1 VEERVSEFRLQSPF
15 SPAGDQPQAIAD
27 LVSAFQAGRSQQV
40 LMGVTGSGKT
50 FTMANV
56 IQALQRPTMVI
67 SHNKTLAAQLFAEFK
82 EFFPKNAVHYFV
94 SYYDYY
100 QPEAYIP
107 QRDIYIEKDASIN
120 PDIDR
125 LRLAATSSLVSRR
138 DVVIVASVSS
148 IYGLGSP
155 EDYKSLMVALSR
167 GQMIDRDELLLKFV
181 QVQYERNDVSFERSR
196 FRVRGDC
203 VELWPAYEEY
213 AYRIEFWGDEVDQLS
228 LINPISGETLST
240 QDQLFIYPAKH
251 FVMPED
257 RIANAVA
264 EIKRELEEQ
273 LEKFRSEGKLLEA
286 QRLNARTRFDI
297 EMLLEVGHCPGIEN
311 YSRPLSGRPPG
322 ATPSTLYDYFPK
334 DFLLIIDES
343 HVTVPQIRA
352 MYAGDRSRKMTL
364 VEHGFRLP
372 SALDN
377 RPMKF
382 EEWEQKIDKVMYVSA
397 TPSPY
402 ELEKTGGEVVEQ
414 IIRPTGL
421 LDPVVEVFPAT
432 NQVPHLLEQIR
443 LRIADGERVLV
454 TTLTKRLAEDL
465 SAYLNEKGIPCKWLH
480 SELDAFERVELLRDL
495 REGKF
500 DVLVGVNLLREGL
513 DLPEVSLVAILDA
526 DKEGFLR
533 SETSLIQTIGRSARN
548 VNARV
553 LLYADRMTESMQRAI
568 DETLRRRGIQEAYNA
583 EHNITPETIR
593 KNIRSGIE
601 QAIAAHRDANAA
613 VGRTNDA
620 VYITEEYIQELEGEM
635 LAAAEGLEFERAAAI
650 RDRIL
655 TLRESVGQTVSQR
668 ELQAAP
674 KKKRR
679 GRYGK
684 TGGKVPRPTMP

>member
-1 VEERVSEFRLQSPF
+1 
-15 SPAGDQPQAIAD
+15 
-27 LVSAFQAGRSQQV
+27 
-40 LMGVTGSGKT
+40 MGVTGSGKT

-56 IQALQRPTMVI
+56 IQSTQRPTLVI
-67 SHNKTLAAQLFAEFK
+67 SHNKTLAAQLYAEFK
-82 EFFPKNAVHYFV
+82 EFFPSNAVHYFV

-138 DVVIVASVSS
+138 DVIIVASVSS

-155 EDYKSLMVALSR
+155 EDYKNLMVGLSR
-167 GQMIDRDELLLKFV
+167 GQVIDRDEMLLRLV
-181 QVQYERNDVSFERSR
+181 QIQYDRNDVNFERGK

-213 AYRIEFWGDEVDQLS
+213 GFRIEFWGDEVDQLS
-228 LINPISGETLST
+228 LINPVSGETLAT
-240 QDQLFIYPAKH
+240 QEQLFIYPAKH

-257 RIANAVA
+257 RIAGAVD

-297 EMLLEVGHCPGIEN
+297 EMMMEVGHCPGIEN

-322 ATPSTLYDYFPK
+322 ATPSTLYDYFPR

-343 HVTVPQIRA
+343 HATVPQIRA
-352 MYAGDRSRKMTL
+352 MYAGDRSRKQTL
-364 VEHGFRLP
+364 VDHGFRLP

-377 RPMKF
+377 RPLKF
-382 EEWEQKIDKVMYVSA
+382 EEWEQKIHQVMYVSA
-397 TPSPY
+397 TPGPY

-421 LDPVVEVFPAT
+421 LDPNVEVFPAT
-432 NQVPHLLEQIR
+432 NQVPHLLDQIR
-443 LRIADGERVLV
+443 ERIAAGDRVLV

-465 SAYLNEKGIPCKWLH
+465 SAYLNEKGVPCKWLH

-548 VNARV
+548 VNAKV
-553 LLYADRMTESMQRAI
+553 LLYADSMTDSMQRAI
-568 DETLRRRGIQEAYNA
+568 DETSRRRRIQEEYNT
-583 EHNITPETIR
+583 EHGITPESIR

-601 QAIAAHRDANAA
+601 QAIAAHRQANAA

-620 VYITEEYIQELEGEM
+620 VYITEEYIQELETEM
-635 LAAAEGLEFERAAAI
+635 MAAADSLEFERAAAI
-650 RDRIL
+650 RDRIM
-655 TLRESVGQTVSQR
+655 TLRESVGQTVSQK
-668 ELQAAP
+668 ELEQP
-674 KKKRR
+674 VKKRR
-679 GRYGK
+679 GRRGK
-684 TGGKVPRPTMP
+684 MSGKVPRPKMP